1 MQNKFYFFIEF
12 IIGFI
17 LFLFNLFIFTS
28 GKYFFYNS
36 IRLFGFIIIF
46 NAFYALFEYYKKSKR
61 NILNIILS
69 ILVGCFFCF
78 IPSIP
83 LSLFVIIFAFY
94 ICLKGL
100 SQFITYCYYRK
111 NDVDHRLILLLSS
124 FIFTIFGISLFLSP
138 YIHFYQV
145 TILLNIYLFYL
156 SLSFILKSI
165 KEIISKK
172 RQDSLKRHIHI
183 SLPVLLNAFI
193 PRIMIEYINQKLETS
208 DQSLIDDHNTQIEVF
223 IHVSKDGFG
232 AVGHVDIAYHDE
244 VYAYGAYDDLS
255 NHFLGA
261 LGDGVLFIVNKNKYI
276 DFCLQDDPHS
286 TIFSY
291 TLRLSPQQIELIETR
306 LQQLKSH
313 LTPFS
318 IENHPLDSY
327 ANRLQ
332 KATSASF
339 YKFKDGKFKNYF
351 VLTTNCV
358 LLADS
363 IIGSS
368 GIDIIG
374 INGIITPGSYYSYF
388 EEESKKEYSR
398 VYKKTIYTS

>member
-17 LFLFNLFIFTS
+17 LLLLSLFIFVF

-36 IRLFGFIIIF
+36 IRLFGLIIIF
-46 NAFYALFEYYKKSKR
+46 NALFGLFEYYKKSKK
-61 NILNIILS
+61 NLLNITLS
-69 ILVGCFFCF
+69 IIVGFFFCF
-78 IPSIP
+78 APSIP
-83 LSLFVIIFAFY
+83 ISLFIIVFALY
-94 ICLKGL
+94 IFIKGL

-124 FIFTIFGISLFLSP
+124 LLFIIFSISLLLSP
-138 YIHFYQV
+138 YIHLYQV
-145 TILLNIYLFYL
+145 TLLLNIYLFYL
-156 SLSFILKSI
+156 SFSFILKSI
-165 KEIISKK
+165 REIISENRQNSIK
-172 RQDSLKRHIHI
+172 RRIHV
-183 SLPVLLNAFI
+183 SLPVLFNAFI
-193 PRIMIEYINQKLETS
+193 PRIMVEYINQKLEVN
-208 DQSLIDDHNTQIEVF
+208 SLPATDYHNTQIEVY

-232 AVGHVDIAYHDE
+232 AVGHVDIAYQNE

-255 NHFLGA
+255 NHLLGA
-261 LGDGVLFIVNKNKYI
+261 LGDGVLFIADKKKYI
-276 DFCLQDDPHS
+276 NFCLQDDPQS
-286 TIFSY
+286 TIFGY
-291 TLRLSPQQIELIETR
+291 TLQLNQQQIQLVESRI
-306 LQQLKSH
+306 QQLKSQIF
-313 LTPFS
+313 PFS
-318 IENHPLDSY
+318 IENHPHDSY
-327 ANRLQ
+327 ATRLQ

-339 YKFKDGKFKNYF
+339 YKFKEGKFKNYF

-358 LLADS
+358 LLADY

-398 VYKKTIYTS
+398 VYKKVIYTS